1 MQNRKRLKLIFL
13 ILFLTAF
20 IFYIVYE
27 DSPVSSQPE
36 SNTLLAVAEVHDG
49 DTVSVMLNNKKEK
62 VRLIGIDAPEIG
74 QRPWGKRAKKYLEN
88 ILSSSGWRVRLEF
101 DVEQRDKYG
110 RVLAYMWTKDGKM
123 ANLLM
128 VENGYAMLFTVPPN
142 VKYTNELRVAQNEAR
157 KKELGIWSRKGLKE
171 RPSDYRREH
180 ERQNLIY

>member
-1 MQNRKRLKLIFL
+1 MQNRKKLRLITM

-20 IFYIVYE
+20 IFYIIHE
-27 DSPVSSQPE
+27 DPLVSLQPE
-36 SNTLLAVAEVHDG
+36 SSALVAVAELHDG
-49 DTVSVMLNNKKEK
+49 DTVSVIINKKKEK

-110 RVLAYMWTKDGKM
+110 RILTYMWTKDNRLV
-123 ANLLM
+123 NLLM

-142 VKYTNELRVAQNEAR
+142 VKYVNDLRVAQNEAR
-157 KKELGIWSRKGLKE
+157 KKGLGIWSRKGLKE
-171 RPSDYRREH
+171 RPSD
-180 ERQNLIY
+180 